1 MTVILKNMMLT
12 GAMTV
17 IATGSSAQLVI
28 ALLIVLINLLFVFKL
43 GPFVHDADDY
53 LSFLTS
59 CQMFFL
65 IMTDDPNTPTYDSN
79 FMGTTLV
86 VVNGFGFAA
95 FVLSLMALHPKC
107 RKKLNKKG
115 KNEDNAAAKKNM
127 TRVVPE

>member
-1 MTVILKNMMLT
+1 MYEPKYWYWEVTVILKNMMLT

-65 IMTDDPNTPTYDSN
+65 
-79 FMGTTLV
+79 
-86 VVNGFGFAA
+86 
-95 FVLSLMALHPKC
+95 
-107 RKKLNKKG
+107 
-115 KNEDNAAAKKNM
+115 
-127 TRVVPE
+127 